1 MNNWWI
7 GTRTQYTRHP
17 PVHSW
22 SLNKSLKEAGRQDT
36 GRRSSMWTSSETAWL
51 FHSHGISQSGVLC
64 WRWPE
69 AMDEASQWT
78 RHRSGFSSWRRLLTF
93 AQQLC
98 LKSTS
103 SNQQR
108 ARRSQRGACDCQP
121 ASGQQEAGCP
131 RKQGPAPLCLNA
143 AGNPHTEAVLVG
155 QQGRTP
161 HHHLTERVLITKNKA
176 FVL

>member
-51 FHSHGISQSGVLC
+51 FHSHGIT
-64 WRWPE
+64 E
-69 AMDEASQWT
+69 
-78 RHRSGFSSWRRLLTF
+78 RRALLTLAWSNGWSISMDTTQERVF
-93 AQQLC
+93 FLEKTTDLC
-98 LKSTS
+98 TATVLEIHLIKPTKSTEKPTRCMWLPTCVWAAGS
-103 SNQQR
+103 RMSTQTR
-108 ARRSQRGACDCQP
+108 ASP
-121 ASGQQEAGCP
+121 A
-131 RKQGPAPLCLNA
+131 LCLNA